1 MLQNLF
7 FDFHQGSYRKW
18 GSFTRW
24 CFDFD
29 FLNIFIPQ
37 NWGFMIQFD
46 LPYFSNGWEKKTTFP
61 RKPWTLA
68 MVLLRDLQIW
78 HLRPTP
84 VTCSAS
90 VVSMKDQWKKAMHLL
105 MDFRYAQVEIN
116 VILGERLKNQ
126 RVALCREVAEFC
138 NDLTVSMADLFSPI

>member
-1 MLQNLF
+1 MVLRFGF
-7 FDFHQGSYRKW
+7 FIFSSRKLGFHDPIR
-18 GSFTRW
+18 
-24 CFDFD
+24 
-29 FLNIFIPQ
+29 LANIFQ
-37 NWGFMIQFD
+37 MG
-46 LPYFSNGWEKKTTFP
+46 GEKNTFP

-138 NDLTVSMADLFSPI
+138 NDLTVSMADLFQPINEILLI